1 MRFHRGGLLRA
12 AASAVAN
19 ALVGA
24 TPRTLTLKIGIIT
37 GICVLSASLN
47 FGVIAQ
53 TRVMKFVVPVPP
65 GGPLDFLARVLADEI
80 GKKHGASIIVE
91 NRPGGAGIVAVQAV
105 AHAIPDGNTILVH
118 SPALVITPQVH
129 KAAYDPFELFAPLC
143 DLVTSPVILAVNA
156 ASPYH
161 SLAELIDAA
170 RVKPGQLTIAS
181 VGPATPIHIGVEMLK
196 RAAHVDMIY
205 VPFKGDSPAVTALLG
220 DQVTAMLGNF
230 ASLSAQISAG
240 QVRALAVGSA
250 MRLRALAEVPTIA
263 ESGYSNYQVDVWFG
277 ATAPA
282 GTPTEKREKLDSW
295 FTEALQVSEVKMK
308 LEKQELYSVAMCGA
322 DYATFLHN
330 QYDALGRVIDEAH
343 ITEQ

>member
-1 MRFHRGGLLRA
+1 MRRHRGLRRA
-12 AASAVAN
+12 
-19 ALVGA
+19 
-24 TPRTLTLKIGIIT
+24 T
-37 GICVLSASLN
+37 GIVTGLCALSASLS

-53 TRVMKFVVPVPP
+53 TGVMKFVVPVPP

-80 GKKHGASIIVE
+80 GKKRGASIIVE

-105 AHAIPDGNTILVH
+105 AHAIPDGNTVLVH
-118 SPALVITPQVH
+118 SPALLITPQVH
-129 KAAYDPFELFAPLC
+129 QAAYDPFKLFAPLC
-143 DLVTSPVILAVNA
+143 NLVNSPVVLAVNA

-170 RVKPGQLTIAS
+170 RHKPGELTIAS

-196 RAAHVDMIY
+196 RAAHIDMIY

-240 QVRALAVGSA
+240 KLRALAVGSA
-250 MRLRALAEVPTIA
+250 TRLGALPEVPTVA
-263 ESGYSNYQVDVWFG
+263 ESGYPNYQVDVWFG

-282 GTPTEKREKLDSW
+282 ATPQEKLEQLDSW
-295 FTEALQVSEVKMK
+295 FTDALQAPEVKTK
-308 LEKQELYSVAMCGA
+308 LEKQELYSVAACGA
-322 DYATFLHN
+322 DYAAFLRS
-330 QYDALGRVIDEAH
+330 QYEALGGVISAAH